1 MGNFEFRQHAFGL
14 ACPDSYRDW
23 LHLFPARLRQSGG
36 DQAKRWKR
44 KLNERQGNFTLDI
57 SMVLFCPRILR
68 DFFGKLGV
76 FQGSSRTIPEEVP
89 NKALVKSINSH
100 A

>member
-23 LHLFPARLRQSGG
+23 LYLF